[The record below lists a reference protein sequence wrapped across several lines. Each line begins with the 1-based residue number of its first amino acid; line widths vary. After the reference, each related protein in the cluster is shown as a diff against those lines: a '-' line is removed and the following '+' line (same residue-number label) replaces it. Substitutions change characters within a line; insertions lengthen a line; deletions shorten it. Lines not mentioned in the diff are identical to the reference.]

1 MVNMSFLDHRYT
13 ISAFAIHSCTAK
25 RQRWRNIPRSELG
38 GPSGKLF
45 RFVSCVRAR
54 GAYVRSDL
62 GENPCVGTFPFPFSG
77 GRFSLFPL
85 PSKVL
90 SSFSWLYWYVLCHYV
105 SCHAMSKPTVPTHVS
120 VPWRPPWSVSI
131 LLCHKPMTHER
142 CRF

>member
-1 MVNMSFLDHRYT
+1 MISLRSKLSVLYIDHYGI
-13 ISAFAIHSCTAK
+13 ISAAMWTNCKPDLVVPKHF
-25 RQRWRNIPRSELG
+25 RNLGCLKTVRNCRDSGEQVMISKVVCLKASASELG

-62 GENPCVGTFPFPFSG
+62 GENPWAASFPFPFSG

-90 SSFSWLYWYVLCHYV
+90 SSFKWLY
-105 SCHAMSKPTVPTHVS
+105 
-120 VPWRPPWSVSI
+120 R
-131 LLCHKPMTHER
+131 
-142 CRF
+142 